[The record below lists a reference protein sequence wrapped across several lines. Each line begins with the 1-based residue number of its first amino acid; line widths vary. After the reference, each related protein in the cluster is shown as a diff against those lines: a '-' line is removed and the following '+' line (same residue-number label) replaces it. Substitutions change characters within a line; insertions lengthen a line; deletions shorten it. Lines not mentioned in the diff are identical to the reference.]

1 MKIASVS
8 LPKII
13 NLQSKLL
20 IINATISIVDTMIR
34 IVNAINRIVAAT
46 IIFVDDEESVI
57 KT

>member
-8 LPKII
+8 LPKIFK
-13 NLQSKLL
+13 LKTKLL